1 MDSGCNDEA
10 TQCKEFDFT
19 DRSDLVDT
27 LIPDYVMGHIHCHMV
42 HKCRWLPV
50 DGTGIGSDFA
60 RSIRATS
67 IPTPCEMEGGQ
78 MRHNP
83 GNTKYLRNK
92 YFVPTRAL

>member
-1 MDSGCNDEA
+1 
-10 TQCKEFDFT
+10 
-19 DRSDLVDT
+19 
-27 LIPDYVMGHIHCHMV
+27 MV

-83 GNTKYLRNK
+83 GRAVRNK
-92 YFVPTRAL
+92 DLQKKALQVALFKNLPAGLQGNQHVVK